1 MEEIRREIR
10 QALDGGGA
18 TASLDVLCA
27 ALTWA
32 CAELRTLE
40 AGPGGTTALAALYAL
55 DDALS
60 AGAGLPDVVPG
71 LLDAA
76 RAGAGLRQGVRE
88 LTDRMAQAGR
98 LLADERDA
106 LTELAGREEEL
117 RRRLAE
123 HGELRRQVDELR
135 RLERIVAALDGLG
148 EQQEAITARLLQLRG
163 KDAGVEDALRI
174 GAERLLRLSGEQA
187 AVLSPQTRQT
197 LELADRAEAEL
208 TAEQQDFD
216 EGAKR
221 LARARERLTELR
233 ARRGE
238 QLAALQLH
246 ARADAE
252 LARALAGAAAAEEP
266 APAAASG
273 PTVAAE
279 RSALAE
285 AEALADYLEARLQR
299 VDAVLRDLLDRREAA
314 DAQAHAAVS
323 WATP

>member
-279 RSALAE
+279 RSAVAE